1 MLIFISGLM
10 DKLPYLDP
18 GSGSF
23 LLQLLI
29 AGIAGLGIF
38 IGAQWSKVKA
48 FLTGK
53 KVVKEDE
60 EDENDDEQ
68 A

>member
-1 MLIFISGLM
+1 MWIFISGFM
-10 DKLPYLDP
+10 DKTPYLDP

-48 FLTGK
+48 LLTGK
-53 KVVKEDE
+53 KAKRDVD
-60 EDENDDEQ
+60 DNDDEQ
-68 A
+68 D